1 MNSLEFEEWVIHKVG
16 EEEDLKAVDAFVDAH
31 VVHEAASKGSP
42 SQKRA
47 LVRKILCEEVFISS
61 AMLKATDL
69 ALAAHAEDPKAKAFF
84 AAMKE
89 AFLETDSTLAA
100 TLAAAFD
107 VTPQQVVAEYP
118 PSSKCQAFSTAFTWL
133 LVTQSPATS
142 AMAMRVNFA
151 TWRKMCRSI
160 LGATRSVIKNPY
172 LEKFATAPEKEDQGE
187 ACRHGCHGRHH
198 HPELTHLTLILFF
211 WLQVS
216 MSTFSLCS
224 GRPRKRGVLIT
235 RKRYRRSKHCS
246 SQSQSSSTGSSRR
259 PPQNCKIVMKD
270 QLFGFLSATPP
281 PLNRVSPL
289 CPPHCSSIQRTI

>member
-1 MNSLEFEEWVIHKVG
+1 MNSLEFEERVIHKVG
-16 EEEDLKAVDAFVDAH
+16 EEEDLKAVDAFLDSHA
-31 VVHEAASKGSP
+31 VHEAASKGSP

-69 ALAAHAEDPKAKAFF
+69 ALVAHAEDPKAKAFF

-160 LGATRSVIKNPY
+160 LGATRSATKNAY
-172 LEKFATAPEKEDQGE
+172 LEKFATAPEKEDQGFDEHVFALLRE
-187 ACRHGCHGRHH
+187 AKEKGSFDYKETVQAIKILQFAESIFFDGVIQEATS
-198 HPELTHLTLILFF
+198 EL
-211 WLQVS
+211 
-216 MSTFSLCS
+216 
-224 GRPRKRGVLIT
+224 
-235 RKRYRRSKHCS
+235 
-246 SQSQSSSTGSSRR
+246 
-259 PPQNCKIVMKD
+259 
-270 QLFGFLSATPP
+270 
-281 PLNRVSPL
+281 
-289 CPPHCSSIQRTI
+289 